1 MGPLLM
7 FDFDGVIADS
17 LAVFQESLAAAL
29 VAQGFAALADRG
41 SFLDIFDHNMVAG
54 LRQHGVPMA
63 ALPALLGDLGAR
75 LAAAMDRYP
84 PFPGVAAAFGKLTA
98 AGPVYVITSNL
109 TGVVSAYLERYGLS
123 GVREVLGSDKEPS
136 KQVKIRRLAAQ
147 WPDLRPVYV
156 GDTLGDMAEA
166 HAVGALAVAVGWGW
180 HDEARLRRGN
190 PDRFLRTPDEL
201 AALVGLP

>member
-29 VAQGFAALADRG
+29 VAHGFASLADRRT
-41 SFLDIFDHNMVAG
+41 FLDIFDDNMVAG
-54 LRQHGVPMA
+54 LRQHGVPRA
-63 ALPALLGDLGAR
+63 ALPALLADLGAR

-84 PFPGVAAAFGKLTA
+84 PFPGIPEAFGKLTA
-98 AGPVYVITSNL
+98 AVPVYVITSNL
-109 TGVVSAYLERYGLS
+109 TGVVSAYLERYGLA

-147 WPDLRPVYV
+147 WPDLRPVYI
-156 GDTLGDMAEA
+156 GDTLGDMTEA

-201 AALVGLP
+201 ATLAS